1 MDRHKQART
10 THDNPAAIPLV
21 IMGVP
26 FHRVTNTQTVDWC
39 LEHIRRRV
47 PGYVTTP
54 NLDFVM
60 HAGRDPE
67 LYRILAQSDLVIADG
82 MPIIWLS
89 GWLGPR
95 LPERVAGSDLVVNL
109 SKAAAEN
116 GMSVFNLG
124 GAPGVPEK
132 AADTLEARFPG
143 FRLAGAYSPPK
154 ADLLDMDHDTI
165 LGLLDAS
172 NPDILYVAF
181 GAPKQ
186 EKWINMHVSQWK
198 VPLALGIGG
207 SLDFLAG
214 TQKRAPRWMQ
224 KTGTE
229 WIWRFGTNPA
239 RFWKRYGANFVF
251 LLRACL
257 TIRRLKKA
265 PLHPVAAIL
274 PPADRRDGIRTC
286 DWQPVTDD
294 QAASRI
300 ITNYCRENER
310 RPLIVNLEHC
320 EWLDSRELGVLL
332 TLGRYGRKHG
342 IPVFFTGAAG
352 RVQRLLAVNG
362 LESLLDEARAD
373 TDWTALTQQAEAGPA
388 TSVADGECLRLI
400 PPPELTAVSLQA
412 WRGPVDNALNALP
425 ATVRMVEIDTACMR
439 FIDSAAIGFL
449 IALKKRIESGNRRF
463 LVTHMQ
469 PAVRTTMRLARVE
482 SLLAD
487 KEQDATA

>member
-1 MDRHKQART
+1 MDGHKQAQT

-26 FHRVTNTQTVDWC
+26 FHRVTNSQTVDWC
-39 LEHIRRRV
+39 LEHIRQRI

-116 GMSVFNLG
+116 NLTVFNLG

-132 AADTLEARFPG
+132 AGDALKARFPG

-154 ADLLDMDHDTI
+154 ADLLEMDHAAI
-165 LGLLDAS
+165 LGQLDAS

-186 EKWINMHVSQWK
+186 EKWINMHISQWK

-214 TQKRAPRWMQ
+214 TQTRAPRWMQ
-224 KTGTE
+224 KTGIE
-229 WIWRFGTNPA
+229 WLWRLGTNPA
-239 RFWKRYGANFVF
+239 RFWKRYGANLVF
-251 LLRACL
+251 LLQSAW
-257 TIRRLKKA
+257 TIHHLRKS
-265 PLHPVAAIL
+265 PLHPATAHL
-274 PPADRRDGIRTC
+274 PPPDLAGVFRIIDWRTI
-286 DWQPVTDD
+286 TDD

-300 ITNYCRENER
+300 VDTCCRADEQ
-310 RPLIVNLEHC
+310 RPLLVNLASC
-320 EWLDSRELGVLL
+320 EWLDSRELGVLM
-332 TLGRYGRKHG
+332 TLGRYGRRHG
-342 IPVFFTGAAG
+342 IPVLFTGAA
-352 RVQRLLAVNG
+352 QRIQRWLVING
-362 LESLLDEARAD
+362 LEQLLDEVKPD
-373 TDWTALTQQAEAGPA
+373 IDWAVLSRKVGAENPQPALDSGR
-388 TSVADGECLRLI
+388 LRLV
-400 PPPELTAVSLQA
+400 PPEDLTAAAIQT
-412 WRGPVDNALNALP
+412 WRGQVEHAVNDLPPEVQVVEVDT
-425 ATVRMVEIDTACMR
+425 ATVR

-449 IALKKRIESGNRRF
+449 LALKRTVESRHLRF
-463 LVTHMQ
+463 LVTNLQ
-469 PAVRTTMRLARVE
+469 PAVLTTLRIARVE
-482 SLLAD
+482 SLLTGAPP
-487 KEQDATA
+487 EA

>member
-1 MDRHKQART
+1 MEGHRQEHTMHA
-10 THDNPAAIPLV
+10 NPAAIPLV

-39 LEHIRRRV
+39 LEHIRQRV

-109 SKAAAEN
+109 SRAAAEN
-116 GMSVFNLG
+116 NLTVFNLG

-132 AADTLEARFPG
+132 AGAALKARFPG

-154 ADLLDMDHDTI
+154 ADLLEMDHATI
-165 LGLLDAS
+165 LGQLEAS

-214 TQKRAPRWMQ
+214 TQTRAPRWMQ
-224 KTGTE
+224 KTGIE
-229 WIWRFGTNPA
+229 WLWRLGTNPS
-239 RFWKRYGANFVF
+239 RFWKRYGANFAF
-251 LLRACL
+251 LLKSAWA
-257 TIRRLKKA
+257 IHRLRQA
-265 PLHPVAAIL
+265 PLHPAPAYL
-274 PPADRRDGIRTC
+274 PPPEAAADFRIIDWRTIA
-286 DWQPVTDD
+286 DD

-300 ITNYCRENER
+300 VDTYCRAGDR
-310 RPLIVNLEHC
+310 RPLLVNLARC
-320 EWLDSRELGVLL
+320 EWLDSRELGVLM
-332 TLGRYGRKHG
+332 TLGRHGRRHG
-342 IPVFFTGAAG
+342 IPVLFTGAA
-352 RVQRLLAVNG
+352 QRIQRWLGLNG
-362 LESLLDEARAD
+362 LGQLLDAVEPGA
-373 TDWTALTQQAEAGPA
+373 DWTALARKADAGQPQPA
-388 TSVADGECLRLI
+388 LDAGRLRLL
-400 PPPELTAVSLQA
+400 PPEDLTAAALQT
-412 WRGPVDNALNALP
+412 WRSQVEHAINTMPPEVPV
-425 ATVRMVEIDTACMR
+425 VEVDMTAVR

-449 IALKKRIESGNRRF
+449 LALKRSTESRRLRF
-463 LVTHMQ
+463 LVTSLQ
-469 PAVRTTMRLARVE
+469 PAVRTTLRIARVE
-482 SLLAD
+482 SVLAGSD
-487 KEQDATA
+487 PAGIA